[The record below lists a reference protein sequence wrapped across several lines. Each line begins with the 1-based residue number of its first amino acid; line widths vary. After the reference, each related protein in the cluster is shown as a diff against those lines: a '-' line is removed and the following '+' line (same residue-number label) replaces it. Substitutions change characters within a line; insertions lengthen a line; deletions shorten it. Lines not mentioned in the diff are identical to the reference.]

1 MKMLTSKIISFIL
14 VLSMILGMGTTA
26 FANGSEINV
35 IPKDIEQGDVI
46 VTDEGVYINGH
57 YYTQGEFI
65 KLLDTAIEI
74 ESPEGGITTQSA
86 AALIAGTWW
95 IPGIGEVVITA
106 AGTII
111 IAGAVIK
118 AGTWLYNKVVEW
130 FQARAFNK
138 SAENAINSLKSSQRQ
153 HILKKDDWKKF
164 KKDPKWE
171 DIAHLLISA
180 LKEGNETYRSS
191 DNLYIRETIIKGHQV
206 AVRFKKSADGLVQYI
221 STAWSNY

>member
-65 KLLDTAIEI
+65 KLLDTTIEI

-118 AGTWLYNKVVEW
+118 SGTWLYNTIVDWFVTRAEIKDAKSKIPSRIKDKNGEVDLGHFNNKVKGRTAYKEKGGWEIDKDYSGHKGSKWKLKDKSGKRVASLDEKGKVVG
-130 FQARAFNK
+130 K
-138 SAENAINSLKSSQRQ
+138 
-153 HILKKDDWKKF
+153 
-164 KKDPKWE
+164 
-171 DIAHLLISA
+171 
-180 LKEGNETYRSS
+180 
-191 DNLYIRETIIKGHQV
+191 
-206 AVRFKKSADGLVQYI
+206 
-221 STAWSNY
+221 